1 MVISRSQAGRLWA
14 IAYKELGLQ
23 EREVR
28 TVFLEFGV
36 TSTTMIAVNDYDKVI
51 GRLKDYANARF

>member
-1 MVISRSQAGRLWA
+1 MHITQAQASRLWA
-14 IAYKELGLQ
+14 IAYKKLGLT

-36 TSTTMIAVNDYDKVI
+36 TSTTAIPTDLYEQVIA
-51 GRLKDYANARF
+51 RLRECADAKF